1 MGMTGKRGI
10 GLLHANYLSD
20 KCASSLAPKS
30 DGGGKTLSL
39 FAWPGSPC
47 ANIYSA
53 NGDDTQAFDLLLGD
67 LVSTIGSGTDAPDTC
82 QGGLYPT
89 ACMVTGTWAL
99 VGSIP
104 EPSSLGLL
112 ASDVLG
118 LALLRRHRTM
128 WRCG

>member
-1 MGMTGKRGI
+1 LRFIVGAEIRRLWQNAFDTRVAGFPMREK
-10 GLLHANYLSD
+10 Y
-20 KCASSLAPKS
+20 
-30 DGGGKTLSL
+30 
-39 FAWPGSPC
+39 FV
-47 ANIYSA
+47 

-67 LVSTIGSGTDAPDTC
+67 PVSTIGWGRDAPDAC

-118 LALLRRHRTM
+118 LAVLRWRRTM
-128 WRCG
+128 WHHG

>member
-1 MGMTGKRGI
+1 LRFIVGAEIRRLWQNAFDTRVAGVPMREK
-10 GLLHANYLSD
+10 Y
-20 KCASSLAPKS
+20 
-30 DGGGKTLSL
+30 
-39 FAWPGSPC
+39 FV
-47 ANIYSA
+47 

-67 LVSTIGSGTDAPDTC
+67 PVSTIGWGRDAPDAC

-118 LALLRRHRTM
+118 LAVLRWRRTM
-128 WRCG
+128 WHHG

>member
-1 MGMTGKRGI
+1 VRFIVGAEIRRWWQNAFDTGPAGVPMRE
-10 GLLHANYLSD
+10 
-20 KCASSLAPKS
+20 
-30 DGGGKTLSL
+30 
-39 FAWPGSPC
+39 
-47 ANIYSA
+47 IYFV

-67 LVSTIGSGTDAPDTC
+67 PVSTIGWGRDAPDAC

-118 LALLRRHRTM
+118 LAVLRWRRTM
-128 WRCG
+128 WHHG